1 MRNRFAS
8 LIQRLSLCSVVAL
21 GACAF
26 APGMSFDPHKPIDP
40 EDPSSVPVIT
50 PITFKL
56 IEQESSARKAAIAA
70 DTSYASLI
78 APPAPYRIGAQ
89 DVLSIIVWD
98 HPELVM
104 PNLSYAIGTD
114 SGASPA
120 TVGMA
125 AQSLPGFVVSK
136 DGYVQFP
143 YVKKIKASGLTE
155 LQLQQELIDHLKQN
169 LNDPQVTVRV
179 IGYRS
184 QKAYIDGEVRQPG
197 VKQITDVPMTLAEML
212 NLANGVAA
220 TGDLSRIELTR
231 GGITH
236 WINLPE
242 MLKRGINPKDIAIRD
257 QDAIRVPPLIEH
269 RVVVSGEVVKPGPVV
284 FKTNGH
290 LTLSDALGD
299 AGGVSQLS
307 GDAGEIYVVRA
318 KSDDGLP
325 KIFHLDSKS
334 PTGMVL
340 AAGFEMKPDDVV
352 YVDAPGVI
360 RWYRVVTPLVGS
372 ATGAYY
378 LQRTTTGN

>member
-1 MRNRFAS
+1 
-8 LIQRLSLCSVVAL
+8 
-21 GACAF
+21 
-26 APGMSFDPHKPIDP
+26 MSFDPHRPIDP
-40 EDPSSVPVIT
+40 DNPSSVPVIT

-56 IEQESSARKAAIAA
+56 IEQESLARKRAIAA

-78 APPAPYRIGAQ
+78 GPAPAYRIGPQ

-104 PNLSYAIGTD
+104 PNLSYVVGVD
-114 SGASPA
+114 SSASPA

-143 YVKKIKASGLTE
+143 YVKKIRASGLTE
-155 LQLQQELIDHLKQN
+155 LELQQQLIDRLRQN

-179 IGYRS
+179 VGYRS
-184 QKAYIDGEVRQPG
+184 QKAYIDGEVRLPG

-212 NLANGVAA
+212 NQASGVAP

-231 GGITH
+231 GGVTH
-236 WINLPE
+236 RINIPE
-242 MLKRGINPKDIAIRD
+242 MLRRGINPKDIAIHD
-257 QDAIRVPPLIEH
+257 QDSIRVPPLAEH

-284 FKTNGH
+284 FRTNGR

-307 GDAGEIYVVRA
+307 ADASEIYVVRA
-318 KSDDGLP
+318 NSDDGSP
-325 KIFHLDSKS
+325 QVFHLDSKS
-334 PTGMVL
+334 PAGLVL
-340 AAGFEMKPDDVV
+340 AADFEMKPDDVV

-378 LQRTTTGN
+378 LQRTATGN

>member
-1 MRNRFAS
+1 MKKRFVS
-8 LIQRLSLCSVVAL
+8 LIKYLSYCSVLTL

-56 IEQESSARKAAIAA
+56 IEQESAARSAALAA
-70 DTSYASLI
+70 DTSYASLVG
-78 APPAPYRIGAQ
+78 APQAYRIGPQ

-104 PNLSYAIGTD
+104 PNLAYTTGTD
-114 SGASPA
+114 SGTSPA
-120 TVGMA
+120 TVGMT
-125 AQSLPGFVVSK
+125 AQSLPGFVVGN
-136 DGYVQFP
+136 DGNLQFP
-143 YVKKIKASGLTE
+143 YIRKMKASGLTE
-155 LQLQQELIDHLKQN
+155 GELQQKLIELLKPS
-169 LNDPQVTVRV
+169 LTDPQVTVRV
-179 IGYRS
+179 VGYRS
-184 QKAYIDGEVRQPG
+184 KKAYIDGEVRQPG

-231 GGITH
+231 GGVTH
-236 WINLPE
+236 QLNLPE
-242 MLKRGINPKDIAIRD
+242 MLKRGINPKDIPIHD
-257 QDAIRVPPLIEH
+257 QDSIRVPPLVEH
-269 RVVVSGEVVKPGPVV
+269 RVVVSGEVAKPGLVA
-284 FKTNGH
+284 FRTNGH
-290 LTLSDALGD
+290 LTLGDALGD
-299 AGGVSQLS
+299 AGGISQLS
-307 GDAGEIYVVRA
+307 GDASEIYVVRA
-318 KSDDGLP
+318 KSDDGKP
-325 KIFHLDSKS
+325 KVFHLDSKS

-340 AAGFEMKPDDVV
+340 AADFEMKPDDFV

-378 LQRTTTGN
+378 LQRTASGN